1 MRYICVLL
9 FGSTRFRASA
19 AFQRIGRT
27 GADFPSLNIDGMG
40 RTLELM
46 RDGKAVSRIVMG
58 GWQDD
63 LHDLLP
69 WGHRVIVVTDTNIER
84 RYRRLISRYEH
95 IVIGTGEK
103 NKTLSTVE
111 TIHRSLV
118 DMGADRESFILGIGG
133 GIVTDITGFA
143 ASTYMRGVRFG
154 FVSTTLL
161 GQVDASVGGK
171 NGVNL
176 DGYKN
181 MIGTFNQ
188 PEFVLCDAGM
198 LSTLTERQ
206 FRAGLAEIV
215 KAGIL
220 GDRVLFEMLEAVPFD
235 ELRSDRLLLSDIIMM
250 AVRVKAGI
258 VQRDEREGGERRK
271 LNLGHTVAHAI
282 EKCSRR
288 MLHGEAV
295 AVGCAVMARMAAA
308 NGSIGQADA
317 DRIDALLR
325 KLGFTLEAPAPSDRL
340 LSALRK
346 DKKSAGDTIHIVL
359 PTGIGRCEVRTVSF
373 DWLGERLRPILDRK

>member
-1 MRYICVLL
+1 
-9 FGSTRFRASA
+9 
-19 AFQRIGRT
+19 
-27 GADFPSLNIDGMG
+27 
-40 RTLELM
+40 M
-46 RDGKAVSRIVMG
+46 RDGRVTSRIVMG

-63 LHDLLP
+63 LHGLLP
-69 WGHRVIVVTDTNIER
+69 WGHRVIAITDTNIAR
-84 RYRRLISRYEH
+84 RYRRLVSQYEH

-103 NKTLSTVE
+103 IKTLATVE
-111 TIHRSLV
+111 TIHCSLV
-118 DMGADRESFILGIGG
+118 EMGADRETFILGIGG
-133 GIVTDITGFA
+133 GIVTDIAGFA

-198 LSTLTERQ
+198 LSTLTQRQ
-206 FRAGLAEIV
+206 FRAGLAEVV

-220 GDRVLFEMLEAVPFD
+220 GDRVLFEMLEAVPPE
-235 ELRSDRLLLSDIIMM
+235 ELRSNRQLLSDIIMM
-250 AVRVKAGI
+250 AVRVKASI

-295 AVGCAVMARMAAA
+295 AVGCAVMARLAAA
-308 NGSIGQADA
+308 NRSIGEADA
-317 DRIDALLR
+317 DRIAALLR
-325 KLGFTLEAPAPSDRL
+325 KFGFSLDAPAAGDRL

-346 DKKSAGDTIHIVL
+346 DKKTAGDTIHIVL

-373 DWLGERLRPILDRK
+373 DWLDQRLRPILDAAQAAPRK

>member
-1 MRYICVLL
+1 
-9 FGSTRFRASA
+9 
-19 AFQRIGRT
+19 
-27 GADFPSLNIDGMG
+27 
-40 RTLELM
+40 
-46 RDGKAVSRIVMG
+46 MG

-63 LHDLLP
+63 LHGLLP
-69 WGHRVIVVTDTNIER
+69 WGHRVIAITDTNIAR
-84 RYRRLISRYEH
+84 RYRRLVSQYEH

-103 NKTLSTVE
+103 IKTLATVE

-118 DMGADRESFILGIGG
+118 ELGADRKTFILGIGG
-133 GIVTDITGFA
+133 GIVTDIAGFA

-188 PEFVLCDAGM
+188 PEFVLCDTGM

-206 FRAGLAEIV
+206 FRAGLAEVV

-220 GDRVLFEMLEAVPFD
+220 GDRVLFEMLEAVPFE
-235 ELRSDRLLLSDIIMM
+235 ELRSNRQLLSDIIMM

-295 AVGCAVMARMAAA
+295 AVGCAVMARLAAA
-308 NGSIGQADA
+308 NRSIGEGDA
-317 DRIDALLR
+317 DRIAALLR
-325 KLGFTLEAPAPSDRL
+325 KFGFSLDVPADGGRL

-346 DKKSAGDTIHIVL
+346 DKKTTGDTIHIVL
-359 PTGIGRCEVRTVSF
+359 PTGIGRCEVRSVSF
-373 DWLGERLRPILDRK
+373 DWLDQRLRPILDACRAAAAHR